1 MPGRRPTA
9 LRRVGDRQ
17 GTKVVVD
24 ARDEAGH
31 RGAVPREPTTGADG
45 LTAPADVRDVGAQPS
60 LGEDEGDLACA
71 LQRGRVI
78 GVESKILQGGIDRR
92 AGLRGFLTEEAME
105 LRVRQEREPVG
116 QRRSEQDG
124 RP

>member
-1 MPGRRPTA
+1 
-9 LRRVGDRQ
+9 
-17 GTKVVVD
+17 
-24 ARDEAGH
+24 
-31 RGAVPREPTTGADG
+31 
-45 LTAPADVRDVGAQPS
+45 
-60 LGEDEGDLACA
+60 